1 MRIAILATDAQ
12 WKEVNSGNQ
21 QAGCFRMNS
30 IENMPVDADAYLLL
44 QDTPTFDFNVTTR
57 PILINSVC
65 RTLKDMNAPVNVI
78 RINGWNGFLSRPTWE
93 ISGQIDE
100 SIEKVFSALGKKT
113 ASLPDLPGF
122 VTPRVISMI
131 INEAFFALEEKLST
145 KADIDTAMKLGTNYP
160 YGPFE
165 WASLIGVEKIFELLG
180 QLSIHEK
187 RYVPATLLKAAATA

>member
-1 MRIAILATDAQ
+1 MRIAVLATDDQ

-30 IENMPVDADAYLLL
+30 IENIPVDADAYLLL
-44 QDTPTFDFNVTTR
+44 RDTPPFDFSITHR

-65 RTLKDMNAPVNVI
+65 RTLENMNAPGNVI

-93 ISGQIDE
+93 ISGHIDD
-100 SIEKVFSALGKKT
+100 SIERVFAALGKKT

-122 VTPRVISMI
+122 VSPRVIAMI
-131 INEAFFALEEKLST
+131 INEAYFALEEKLST

-165 WASLIGVEKIFELLG
+165 WASLIGVSKILELLEH
-180 QLSIHEK
+180 LSIREK